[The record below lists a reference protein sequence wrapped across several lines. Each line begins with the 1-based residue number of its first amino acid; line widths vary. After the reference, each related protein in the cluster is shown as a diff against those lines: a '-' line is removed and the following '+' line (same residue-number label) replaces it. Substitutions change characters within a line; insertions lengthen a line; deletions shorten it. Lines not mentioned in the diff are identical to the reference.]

1 METPIATLC
10 DAATDYAGKL
20 NLLGSFD
27 TVLTTQ
33 FPAIHPQCAIALRF
47 IFNKGE
53 EGSRVFRLT
62 FVDEDG
68 QAVMP
73 PIELAIDIR
82 IPDEVNYLS
91 RNLIINLQQLK
102 FDRAG
107 QYAVEILMDGQQVA
121 TIPLLVREIKG
132 PDAAGVGNQP
142 Q

>member
-1 METPIATLC
+1 MEIPIATLC

-20 NLLGSFD
+20 NLLGAFD
-27 TVLTTQ
+27 TVLTTN
-33 FPAIHPQCAIALRF
+33 FPAIHPQCTIALRF

-53 EGSRVFRLT
+53 EGNRVFRLT

-68 QAVMP
+68 KAVMP

-102 FDRAG
+102 FDVAG
-107 QYAVEILMDGQQVA
+107 QYAVEVLMDGQQVA
-121 TIPLLVREIKG
+121 TIPLLVREVKA
-132 PDAAGVGNQP
+132 PPQPVGGETIQ
-142 Q
+142 